1 MIPPDPRKGL
11 LKVKEN
17 RVKGRLVYKSFVNF
31 GLEVKKGS
39 AGITSP
45 TKAVLE
51 GREEIVIFKIPKK
64 TFVKNFLK

>member
-17 RVKGRLVYKSFVNF
+17 GVKGRLVYKSFVNF
-31 GLEVKKGS
+31 GLEVREGL
-39 AGITSP
+39 AGITTL

-51 GREEIVIFKIPKK
+51 RREEIVLF
-64 TFVKNFLK
+64 